1 MRKSLLPSLLISL
14 TTTLA
19 AYAGT
24 FTTDF
29 NSGLPAG
36 AAVYGSALVD
46 TIGGVGNSGCLKMTS
61 NAASQTAGFIIN
73 DLESGAAIDA
83 FTATFQIVLG
93 SASGTPADGFSFNY
107 AGDVPDGTIDE
118 EGAPVTSGLTVEF
131 DTFTNNATTDLLGI
145 DVKWNGT
152 EIATHPMTPAA
163 LCTWPNYASVLIQLT
178 TNGTLNLNYN
188 GINLYTNLVIS
199 GFVPTAGR
207 FGLGARTGT
216 STENCFVDNLS
227 INTTPVLHP
236 IVLSHS
242 PTGANVSPTPVIT
255 VNLWDGSL
263 SQVDQSTIQMK
274 LDGTNVTSTVTQ
286 NNAMWTIQYPVP
298 ALPSGSSN
306 YVVLTFADNGTPA
319 VRQTNVFG
327 FIVATFPTIPPSYM
341 ATADISQPGFTERI
355 FQGGT
360 ATVAS
365 VETADAMLA
374 GLLYDTTSGQPFP
387 NTAQPNFDS
396 TWTFLQQGVLNYNIF
411 SPTNVT
417 SAGDFINDLVYPG
430 LPGTNGSLV
439 NFAYEAVTYLFLTPG
454 AYTFGVNSDDGFRL
468 TCLDLQLGIFDTGR
482 GAADTIFYFAVTQ
495 PGYYP
500 FRLVHFQGTG
510 AGSLEWFSE
519 DSTGQKILINDS
531 GSTGYIPAYARAT
544 TTLPYF
550 LVESPAG
557 TGNRADKPIQVEIQ
571 DGVGVRV
578 NTNTIHLRVNGG
590 AVTPSITQT
599 GGVTTVQYSATW
611 ASGSANTAM
620 VWFADNEVAPVSQTN
635 QFTFSISVFNSIPA
649 SYAISAGAVDTT
661 KPGCL
666 QKVFQ
671 TDRLVPSTIAN
682 AETMLAGQLVD
693 PAGNPFPNKAAVNTD
708 GSYNYAQANTI
719 NYNVAAPAAAGDF
732 PGDVLFPGIP
742 GPSGSTTN
750 FALEGITYLYLP
762 VGYYVL
768 GVNSDDGFRLTTS
781 PNPHEEFPFQLALA
795 DGTRLAADTTA
806 GFGITNAG
814 YYPFRLVY
822 YQATGPASLELF
834 AADFNGVRT
843 IVNDTSNPASLRA
856 YRSANNTLPYVQ
868 WAYPYRAGSYS
879 LPAGIPVYFT
889 LVDGT
894 PAVQQGTIRMT
905 FDNTSVS
912 ATITPMN
919 GTNIVVSYLPTSFQQ
934 VTNTTATVQLVWADA
949 SGHSNTNAFSFI
961 FYGSEALAPLWSL
974 SPGSRPYLTNDF
986 FGTALEAGMAYNPV
1000 TGHLVVGSLI
1010 NTNTLRGFYIL
1021 DALTG
1026 NDLGQ
1031 LKQTNISGVNVFS
1044 PLAAGLFY
1052 PGYSVGIADDGAIY
1066 AATRVP
1072 VANQKFAIYRWAS
1085 ETSAVFTAFSPTAVP
1100 APLGYDFR
1108 VRGSGANTQIILGFG
1123 NSSAPSTEAA
1133 LFTTTDGSNYTKT
1146 FMGPISGSGD
1156 YYGGIAF
1163 GTNNTFYAEGFP
1175 STVLEFVSYD
1185 PVARTGSQIAS
1196 YPWAAPSG
1204 SFGPLGVDLVNGR
1217 VIALA
1222 TSTTAGAAH
1231 TVNLFDLKAMTNS
1244 INNPIYTSYLA
1255 TTNANPSGSG
1265 SVAITPTGA
1274 FAFVLDSQNG
1284 ITAYELSVKSAAVGL
1299 GATTSSISAGPGSNY
1314 TIKYSGG
1321 QAVNYVLL
1329 KSVAA
1334 NAAMSTW
1341 TPVATNSGTLSS
1353 SNFVVTPSGTRTFY
1367 RVNSRGN

>member
-1 MRKSLLPSLLISL
+1 MRKTLLPSLLISL

-24 FTTDF
+24 FTSDF

-36 AAVYGSALVD
+36 TAVYGSALVD

-61 NAASQTAGFIIN
+61 NAASQNAGFIIN

-131 DTFTNNATTDLLGI
+131 DTFTNNATSDLVGI

-207 FGLGARTGT
+207 FGLGARTGS

-227 INTTPVLHP
+227 ISTTPILHP

-242 PTGANVSPTPVIT
+242 PTGTNVSPTPVLT
-255 VNLWDGSL
+255 VNLWDGLL
-263 SQVDQSTIQMK
+263 SQVDQSTIQMM
-274 LDGTNVTSTVTQ
+274 LDGTNVTATVTQ
-286 NNAMWTIQYPVP
+286 NGSETTIQYPAP
-298 ALPSGSSN
+298 SLPSGSSN

-327 FIVATFPTIPPSYM
+327 FIVATFPTIPPTYM
-341 ATADISQPGFTERI
+341 ATADTAQPGFTERI

-360 ATVAS
+360 ATVTTT
-365 VETADAMLA
+365 ETADAMLA

-396 TWTFLQQGVLNYNIF
+396 TWTFLQPGVLNYNIF

-417 SAGDFINDLVYPG
+417 SAGDFANDLVYPG

-468 TCLDLQLGIFDTGR
+468 TSLDMQLGVFDAGR

-519 DSTGQKILINDS
+519 DSMGQKILINDS
-531 GSTGYIPAYARAT
+531 GSAGYIPAYARAT

-599 GGVTTVQYSATW
+599 GGVTTVQYSTTW

-620 VWFADNEVAPVSQTN
+620 VWFADNEVSPVSQTN
-635 QFTFSISVFNSIPA
+635 QFTFNVSVFNSIPA

-671 TDRLVPSTIAN
+671 TDRLVPATIAN

-693 PAGNPFPNKAAVNTD
+693 PAGNPLPNKAAVNTD

-719 NYNVAAPAAAGDF
+719 NYNIAAPATAGDF

-750 FALEGITYLYLP
+750 FALEGITYLFLP

-781 PNPHEEFPFQLALA
+781 PNPHEEFPFQLAVF
-795 DGTRLAADTTA
+795 DGTRAAGDTTTA

-822 YQATGPASLELF
+822 FQATGPASLELF
-834 AADFNGVRT
+834 AADYNGVRT

-879 LPAGIPVYFT
+879 LAAGIPVYFT

-894 PAVQQGTIRMT
+894 PAVQQGTIQMK
-905 FDNTSVS
+905 FNNTTVS
-912 ATITPMN
+912 PTITPMN

-949 SGHSNTNAFSFI
+949 SGHFNTNAFTFT
-961 FYGSEALAPLWSL
+961 FYGSETLAPLWSL
-974 SPGSRPYLTNDF
+974 APGSRSYLTNDF
-986 FGTALEAGMAYNPV
+986 SGVALEAGMAYNPV
-1000 TGHLVVGSLI
+1000 TSHLIVGSLV
-1010 NTNTLRGFYIL
+1010 NSTTLRGFYVL
-1021 DALTG
+1021 DSLTG
-1026 NDLGQ
+1026 NDLRQ
-1031 LKQTNISGVNVFS
+1031 LPQTNSSGVNVFS
-1044 PLAAGLFY
+1044 PMASGVNY
-1052 PGYSVGIADDGAIY
+1052 PGYSIGVADDGAIY
-1066 AATRVP
+1066 AASR
-1072 VANQKFAIYRWAS
+1072 QKDSSQKYAIYRWAS
-1085 ETSAVFTAFSPTAVP
+1085 ETSPVSVAYGPTTVGTP
-1100 APLGYDFR
+1100 NPFGYDFR
-1108 VRGSGANTQIILGFG
+1108 VRGAGTSTQIIVGQG
-1123 NSSAPSTEAA
+1123 NSATPGSFAL
-1133 LFTTTDGSNYTKT
+1133 LFTTANGST
-1146 FMGPISGSGD
+1146 FSFSAFGPIAGNSD
-1156 YYGGIAF
+1156 YYGSIAF
-1163 GTNNTFYAEGFP
+1163 GTTGTCYAGGFP
-1175 STVLEFVSYD
+1175 ATALEYVNYSNK
-1185 PVARTGSQIAS
+1185 TTLAS
-1196 YPWAAPSG
+1196 YPLAAQAG
-1204 SFGPLGVDLVNGR
+1204 LSFGPLGVDLVNGR
-1217 VIALA
+1217 AIMLG
-1222 TSTTAGAAH
+1222 TSTTAGTSH
-1231 TVNLFDLKAMTNS
+1231 GVNLFELSALTTS
-1244 INNPIYTSYLA
+1244 ANNPTN
-1255 TTNANPSGSG
+1255 TFFTGNTNANPGGSG

-1274 FAFVLDSQNG
+1274 FAYVLDSQNG
-1284 ITAYELSVKSAAVGL
+1284 ITAYELSLKSAAVGS

-1353 SNFVVTPSGTRTFY
+1353 SNFVVTPSGARTFY

>member
-1 MRKSLLPSLLISL
+1 MRKTLLPSLLISL

-36 AAVYGSALVD
+36 TAVSGSALVD
-46 TIGGVGNSGCLKMTS
+46 TTGGVGNSGCLKMTT
-61 NAASQTAGFIIN
+61 NALSQSAGFTIN
-73 DLESGAAIDA
+73 DLESGAAINA

-107 AGDVPDGTIDE
+107 AGDVPDGPMSE

-131 DTFTNNATTDLLGI
+131 DTFTNNATSDLLGI

-188 GINLYTNLVIS
+188 GINLYTNLVIN
-199 GFVPTAGR
+199 GFVPTSGR
-207 FGLGARTGT
+207 FGLGARTG
-216 STENCFVDNLS
+216 SATENCFVDNLS
-227 INTTPVLHP
+227 ISTSPVLHP

-263 SQVDQSTIQMK
+263 SQVDQTTIQMM
-274 LDGTNVTSTVTQ
+274 LDGTNVTSTTTQ
-286 NNAMWTIQYPVP
+286 SNSMYTVQYPVP

-306 YVVLTFADNGTPA
+306 YVVLTFADNGAPA

-327 FIVATFPTIPPSYM
+327 FIVATFPTIPTNYR
-341 ATADISQPGFTERI
+341 ATADTTQPGFTERI

-360 ATVAS
+360 ATVATT
-365 VETADAMLA
+365 ETADAMLA

-387 NTAQPNFDS
+387 NTAQPNNDS
-396 TWTFLQQGVLNYNIF
+396 TWTFLQPGVLNYNIF
-411 SPTNVT
+411 APTNAT
-417 SAGDFINDLVYPG
+417 SAGDFANDLVYPG

-468 TCLDLQLGIFDTGR
+468 TCLDMQLGVFDAGR
-482 GAADTIFYFAVTQ
+482 GAADTIFYFAVSQ
-495 PGYYP
+495 AGYYP

-519 DSTGQKILINDS
+519 DSTGQKILINDA
-531 GSTGYIPAYARAT
+531 GSTGYIPAYARAIT
-544 TTLPYF
+544 ALPYF

-557 TGNRADKPIQVEIQ
+557 AGNRPDKPIQVEMQ

-599 GGVTTVQYSATW
+599 GGVTTVQYSTAW

-635 QFTFSISVFNSIPA
+635 QFTFSAIAYTALPG
-649 SYAISAGAVDTT
+649 SYAISAGAVDAT
-661 KPGCL
+661 KPGYQ

-671 TDRLVPSTIAN
+671 TDQSVPYTIAN

-693 PAGNPFPNKAAVNTD
+693 PVGTPYPNKAATNTD
-708 GSYNYAQANTI
+708 GSYNFSQANTI
-719 NYNVAAPAAAGDF
+719 NYNVAAPDAAGDF
-732 PGDVLFPGIP
+732 PGDVAFPGIP
-742 GPSGSTTN
+742 GPSGSTNT

-781 PNPHEEFPFQLALA
+781 PNPHEEFPYQLAVL
-795 DGTRLAADTTA
+795 DGTRTAADTTA

-822 YQATGPASLELF
+822 FQATGPASLEVF
-834 AADFNGVRT
+834 ATDYNGART
-843 IVNDTSNPASLRA
+843 LVNDTNNPASLRA

-868 WAYPYRAGSYS
+868 WAYPYRAGSYLLS
-879 LPAGIPVYFT
+879 AGIPVYFT

-894 PAVQQGTIRMT
+894 PAVQQGSIRMA
-905 FDNTSVS
+905 FNNTSVS
-912 ATITPMN
+912 PAITPMN
-919 GTNIVVSYLPTSFQQ
+919 GTNIVVSFLPTAFQQ
-934 VTNTTATVQLVWADA
+934 VTNTTATVQLIWADA
-949 SGHSNTNAFSFI
+949 SGHSNTNAFTFT

-974 SPGSRPYLTNDF
+974 SPGSRSYLTNDSATA
-986 FGTALEAGMAYNPV
+986 GTALEAGMAYNPI

-1031 LKQTNISGVNVFS
+1031 LKQTNSSGVNVFS
-1044 PLAAGLFY
+1044 PLPAGVFY
-1052 PGYSVGIADDGAIY
+1052 PGYTVGIADDGAIY
-1066 AATRVP
+1066 AASRSP
-1072 VANQKFAIYRWAS
+1072 GNQKLVIYRWAN
-1085 ETSAVFTAFSPTAVP
+1085 ETAPVSIAYGPTAIV
-1100 APLGYDFR
+1100 APLGYDLR
-1108 VRGSGANTQIILGFG
+1108 VRGSGTGTQILMGAG
-1123 NSSAPSTEAA
+1123 NGSSPNANVL
-1133 LFTTTDGSNYTKT
+1133 LFTTTDGLNFT
-1146 FMGPISGSGD
+1146 FSAKSIVGGNSD

-1163 GTNNTFYAEGFP
+1163 GSNNTCYAEGFP
-1175 STVLEFVSYD
+1175 STVLESVDYIAKT
-1185 PVARTGSQIAS
+1185 VVAS
-1196 YPWAAPSG
+1196 YPWTAPAG
-1204 SFGPLGVDLVNGR
+1204 SFGPLGVDLANGR
-1217 VIALA
+1217 VIGLA
-1222 TSTTAGAAH
+1222 TSTTAGLQ
-1231 TVNLFDLKAMTNS
+1231 TVNLFDLKAMTNGL
-1244 INNPIYTSYLA
+1244 NNPISTSYVA

-1274 FAFVLDSQNG
+1274 YAFVLDSQNG
-1284 ITAYELSVKSAAVGL
+1284 IMAFELSVKSAAVAS

-1321 QAVNYVLL
+1321 QAINYVLL

-1341 TPVATNSGTLSS
+1341 TPVATNSGTLST
-1353 SNFVVTPSGTRTFY
+1353 SNFVVTPSGARTFY
-1367 RVNSRGN
+1367 RVSSRSN

>member
-1 MRKSLLPSLLISL
+1 MRKPSCLCLLVSL
-14 TTTLA
+14 TAVLTA
-19 AYAGT
+19 SAGT
-24 FTTDF
+24 FTANF
-29 NSGLPAG
+29 NSGLPANT
-36 AAVYGSALVD
+36 AVYGNAFVD
-46 TIGGVGNSGCLKMTS
+46 TTGGPDNSGCLKMTT
-61 NAASQTAGFIIN
+61 NAVNQTAGFIIN

-83 FTATFQIVLG
+83 FTATFQLVLG

-107 AGDVPDGTIDE
+107 AGDVPDSTIDE
-118 EGAPVTSGLTVEF
+118 EGVPTTGLTVEF
-131 DTFTNNATTDLLGI
+131 DTFTNNATSDLLGI

-188 GINLYTNLVIS
+188 GINLYTNLVIN

-263 SQVDQSTIQMK
+263 SQVDQTTIQMM

-286 NNAMWTIQYPVP
+286 SNSMWTVQYPVP
-298 ALPSGSSN
+298 SLPSGSSN

-341 ATADISQPGFTERI
+341 ATADTTQPGFTERI

-365 VETADAMLA
+365 AETADAMLA

-387 NTAQPNFDS
+387 NTAQPNNDS

-417 SAGDFINDLVYPG
+417 FAGDFPNDLVYPG
-430 LPGTNGSLV
+430 MPGTNGSLV
-439 NFAYEAVTYLFLTPG
+439 NFAYEAVTYLYLTPG

-468 TCLDLQLGIFDTGR
+468 TCLDMQLGVFDAGR
-482 GAADTIFYFAVTQ
+482 GAADTIFYFAVAQ

-510 AGSLEWFSE
+510 AASLEWFSE
-519 DSTGQKILINDS
+519 DVTGQKILINDS

-544 TTLPYF
+544 TALPYF
-550 LVESPAG
+550 LVESPTGA
-557 TGNRADKPIQVEIQ
+557 GNRPDKPIQVEMQ
-571 DGVGVRV
+571 DGVGVQV

-611 ASGSANTAM
+611 ASGSANTAL
-620 VWFADNEVAPVSQTN
+620 VWFADNEVVPVSQTN
-635 QFTFSISVFNSIPA
+635 QFTFSAVTYVTVPS
-649 SYAISAGAVDTT
+649 SYAISAGAVDIT
-661 KPGCL
+661 KPGYQ

-671 TDRLVPSTIAN
+671 TDQPTPYNIAN

-693 PAGNPFPNKAAVNTD
+693 PAGNLLPNKAATNTD
-708 GSYNYAQANTI
+708 GSYNFAQANTI
-719 NYNVAAPAAAGDF
+719 NYNLQPGLTGDF
-732 PGDVLFPGIP
+732 TNNDLPFPGIP
-742 GPSGSTTN
+742 GVGGITN
-750 FALEGITYLYLP
+750 DFALEAITYVYLP
-762 VGYYVL
+762 AGYYVL
-768 GVNSDDGFRLTTS
+768 GVNSDDGFRLTS
-781 PNPHEEFPFQLALA
+781 APNPHEEFPLYQIAVRDA
-795 DGTRLAADTTA
+795 TGAATDTTG
-806 GFGITNAG
+806 GFAVTNAG
-814 YYPFRLVY
+814 YYPFHLVY
-822 YQATGPASLELF
+822 FQATGPASLEMF
-834 AADFNGVRT
+834 ATDYNGVRT
-843 IVNDTSNPASLRA
+843 LVNDTSNPASLRA

-868 WAYPYRAGSYS
+868 WAYPYRAGSYF
-879 LPAGIPVYFT
+879 LAAGIPVYFT

-894 PAVQQGTIRMT
+894 PAVQQSSIQMT
-905 FDNTSVS
+905 FNGTSVS
-912 ATITPMN
+912 PTITPMN
-919 GTNIVVSYLPTSFQQ
+919 GTNIVVSYMPTSFQR
-934 VTNTTATVQLVWADA
+934 TSNTTATVQLVWADT
-949 SGHSNTNAFSFI
+949 SGHYNTNAFSFT
-961 FYGSEALAPLWSL
+961 FYGAETLAPLWNL
-974 SPGSRPYLTNDF
+974 PPGYRSYLTNDSAT
-986 FGTALEAGMAYNPV
+986 GSALEAGMAYNPI
-1000 TGHLVVGSLI
+1000 TGHLIVGSLL
-1010 NTNTLRGFYIL
+1010 NTNTLRGFYVL

-1026 NDLGQ
+1026 NDVRQ
-1031 LKQTNISGVNVFS
+1031 LPLTNSSGVNVFS
-1044 PLAAGLFY
+1044 PLPSGLSY
-1052 PGYSVGIADDGAIY
+1052 PGYSIGVADDGAIY
-1066 AATRVP
+1066 AASRQM
-1072 VANQKFAIYRWAS
+1072 NSGQKFAIYRWAS
-1085 ETSAVFTAFSPTAVP
+1085 ETSAVSVAYGPTTVGTLAF
-1100 APLGYDFR
+1100 GYDFR
-1108 VRGSGANTQIILGFG
+1108 VRGTGTSTQIIGGQG
-1123 NSSAPSTEAA
+1123 NSPLGGSYAI
-1133 LFTTTDGSNYTKT
+1133 LFWTANGTTFSFSPFGSIPGN
-1146 FMGPISGSGD
+1146 SD

-1163 GTNNTFYAEGFP
+1163 GTNGTCYAGGFP
-1175 STVLEFVSYD
+1175 AAALEYVNYSNKNVLATYPLAAQSGLSY
-1185 PVARTGSQIAS
+1185 
-1196 YPWAAPSG
+1196 
-1204 SFGPLGVDLVNGR
+1204 GPLGVDLVNGR
-1217 VIALA
+1217 VIMLA
-1222 TSTTAGAAH
+1222 TSTTGGTSH
-1231 TVNLFDLKAMTNS
+1231 TVNLFDLSALTS
-1244 INNPIYTSYLA
+1244 GANNP
-1255 TTNANPSGSG
+1255 TNTYNTGNSNPNPGGSG

-1274 FAFVLDSQNG
+1274 FAYVLDTQNG
-1284 ITAYELSVKSAAVGL
+1284 ITAYELSVKSSAVAVTAAH
-1299 GATTSSISAGPGSNY
+1299 SSITNGPGSNY